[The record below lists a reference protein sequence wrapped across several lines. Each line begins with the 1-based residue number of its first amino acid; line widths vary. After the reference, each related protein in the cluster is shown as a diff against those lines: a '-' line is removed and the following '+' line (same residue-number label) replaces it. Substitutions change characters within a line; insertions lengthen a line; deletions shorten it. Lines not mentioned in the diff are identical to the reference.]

1 MTYGTRLRRTL
12 GPVLIVSGLVVAPTA
27 TGTGDRL
34 YFDCPCRVAGDGMTL
49 TITVGVRS
57 FRSTDSGAVG
67 VSVRALEGD
76 GAHVSEVATA
86 QVAESVAAGSRLAS
100 VAVEVA
106 LDSEVTDH
114 RMIELFLQERLGES
128 WSWQDSI
135 RMDSPVVLSE
145 AFDIGELDYL
155 KDTDG
160 DGVGDVNERAEET
173 DPEDPQSAP
182 GASTI
187 DLLALYSQ
195 GYPDLFDGDPTTR
208 IQHVVAQANTI
219 FADSGVGVQLRL
231 VGMTQVEIEEAE
243 EFDSVDAAALA
254 REVERH
260 GSDLTV
266 LFRPRAPNAGSC
278 GWAHIGGRGQRGRL
292 SRQRALSLHATV
304 MAHCSGRT
312 LAHEVGH
319 VLGLG
324 HSYWQNS
331 VGTWRWSRGH
341 GVDNDFGTVMT
352 YGPKGGGMRIDVF
365 SDPDS
370 TCRGVAGTELPCGLA
385 GEEVGGADAVASLE
399 AVRFQAAAFQD
410 GHPDTDGDGFVDP
423 VDDLPSDGTDWRDTD
438 GDGIGDRT
446 DTDDDGDGVADAVDA
461 FPLDPAETAD
471 TDGDGVGDN
480 ADAFPDDAS
489 ETSDTDS
496 DGVGD
501 NADAFPDDPG
511 ETTDTDGDG
520 VGDNGD
526 AFPDDSSEWADTD
539 GDGVGDNADPDADG
553 DGVANATD
561 LFPFDATKSDIASYV
576 FLSETPGDRAGA
588 AMLAVGGGSPGFLI
602 GAPGPP
608 YWVRGSPDR
617 SPGIVYF
624 IASRDLTT
632 MDGADGTVDRVVS
645 LANVPTG
652 ASSWKF
658 VGESPNDQA
667 GGSVASLG
675 DMDGDGLVDFVI
687 AAHNRGTHAG
697 AVYVV
702 ASKDIAAA
710 DAADGTRDGVVSL
723 ARLAEQPRSWEI
735 GGAACSD
742 IGTSVAVDN
751 LVGNDRVELIIGA
764 PSRTCYIASEG
775 RRASAVYILSVQDL
789 GRADRADGVRD
800 GVIDVDNIAPQPASY
815 KLVGGRQDGTGRVVA
830 ALGDID
836 GDGRA
841 HIGIAVSRHMAADGT
856 RVGAVYLVSSAD
868 LTRADDADSSRDGV
882 VELANVTPQRR
893 SWRILGGRITQALGV
908 EAAPDLD
915 GDGRTEVVLRWIRS
929 GVSTANI
936 VAAAG
941 LPDLDAL
948 DGSKDGTVNTGSL
961 PGASDPHIWSLF
973 PGTWSLLWFDTTAFV
988 GDVDGD
994 GSIDLLT
1001 NFSGSTDAHLVA
1013 MGTYVASAHTGDAIP
1028 GELRF
1033 STATRDERTW
1043 RLAGTNRWSNPS
1055 SVAAAGDIDQD
1066 GLADILVGDT
1076 GEAWRAWG
1084 RGGGEPPDCVV
1095 PDRHCAVHLLL
1106 GADLAALDAVDGS
1119 RDRDLLLGNV
1129 AGDTDGDGLGNPLDG
1144 DDDDDGVPDQ
1154 DDAFQ
1159 LDPTEWTDSDSDGY
1173 GDNADAFPDD
1183 RSEAFDTDGDG
1194 VGNNADD
1201 DDDGD
1206 GIPDRDD
1213 EFPLDTDNDG
1223 VDNRDDDDDDNDG
1236 VADDEDD
1243 LPLDPDE
1250 SVDTDGDGL
1259 GNNADD
1265 DDDNDGVADDEDD
1278 LPLDPEESV
1287 DSDGDGTGDNADAFP
1302 NDPDEQG
1309 DADGDGTGD
1318 NADPDDDNDGVP
1330 DTEDAFPLDATA
1342 SADTDG
1348 DGVPDNRDAFPEDA
1362 TESVDTDGDGTG
1374 DNADTDDD
1382 NDGIADAE
1390 DLFPKDPDR
1399 WSLAS
1404 LKFVPESATDRLGVS
1419 LAHVGDI
1426 DGDDR
1431 PELLLG
1437 APDHGIHG
1445 AVYLISSRDWAS
1457 ADAADGVRDGEVG
1470 LEHVAAQPYSWK
1482 LKGEAGLSAGVGMS
1496 FAGDLNGDGVP
1507 EFTVGAS
1514 ALAGAAYVVSP
1525 PDLAEADAAD
1535 GVADGVA
1542 TLDTVALGAG
1552 SWRIRGHWG
1561 GRIGSSIATV
1571 PLGDGVAGSV
1581 LVGQPGAR
1589 AGDGAGTAHLIEG
1602 PQLAVLDG
1610 VDGAVDGRLAL
1621 WNHAGPWLFTGENA
1635 LDQAGFRLAAADF
1648 DGDGTADVVIGAPRL
1663 DAVALDDGAVYV
1675 VGSRDFENGQSFELA
1690 GVAGAANSFKIVG
1703 EAAGDR
1709 LGNGVAVGDVDGDG
1723 HADLILGTASGL
1735 ESRAMVIVLS
1745 GMRTS
1750 LLQMDAAD
1758 GSEDGLIEL
1767 VDLGP
1772 QAGHWRMT
1780 YPPWWSPGVRP
1791 RGSVVVV
1798 DADGDDAADLLVPLL
1813 GTSGPAFYLLPAV
1826 AVAANARGGT
1836 MAIETV
1842 AESGY
1847 VFRVDVDRP
1856 WNLAAARAGDVD
1868 GDGREDFLLGAASSE
1883 SSAAYLVVAADLEA
1897 LDALDRDDGEID
1909 LSKVVGTR

>member
-1 MTYGTRLRRTL
+1 MTYSAWLRRTL
-12 GPVLIVSGLVVAPTA
+12 GPALIVTGLAVAVRA
-27 TGTGDRL
+27 SANGDRL
-34 YFDCPCRVAGDGMTL
+34 YFDCPCRLSGDGTTL
-49 TITVGVRS
+49 TMTVGARS
-57 FRSTDSGAVG
+57 FRTTDSGAVR
-67 VSVRALEGD
+67 VLVRAFERD
-76 GAHVSEVATA
+76 GGPTSNIVAVA
-86 QVAESVAAGSRLAS
+86 IAESVGAQARLQSVTVEAVLESEAADRRMMELA
-100 VAVEVA
+100 
-106 LDSEVTDH
+106 
-114 RMIELFLQERLGES
+114 LQERLGES

-160 DGVGDVNERAEET
+160 DGVGDINERAEQT
-173 DPEDPQSAP
+173 DPEDPQSTP

-187 DLLALYSQ
+187 DLLALYSR
-195 GYPDLFDGDPTTR
+195 GFPDLFDGDPTTR

-219 FADSGVGVQLRL
+219 FADSGVGVELRL
-231 VGMTQVEIEEAE
+231 VGMTEVEIDEAE
-243 EFDSVDAAALA
+243 EFDRVDAGALA

-292 SRQRALSLHATV
+292 SRQHALSLHATV
-304 MAHCSGRT
+304 MANCSGRT

-341 GVDNDFGTVMT
+341 GVDDDFGTVMT
-352 YGPKGGGMRIDVF
+352 YGPKGGGSRINVF

-370 TCRGVAGTELPCGLA
+370 TCRGVAGTDLPCGLA
-385 GEEVGGADAVASLE
+385 GDEVAGADAVASLE
-399 AVRFQAAAFQD
+399 AVRFQAASFQH
-410 GHPDTDGDGFVDP
+410 GYPDADGDGFVDP
-423 VDDLPSDGTDWRDTD
+423 VDDLPRDGTEWRDTD
-438 GDGIGDRT
+438 GDGIGDKA
-446 DTDDDGDGVADAVDA
+446 DTDDDGDGVADTVDA

-480 ADAFPDDAS
+480 ADAFPEDAS
-489 ETSDTDS
+489 ETSDADG

-526 AFPDDSSEWADTD
+526 AFPDDPTEWADTD
-539 GDGVGDNADPDADG
+539 GDGIGDNADPDADG

-561 LFPFDATKSDIASYV
+561 LFPFDAAKSDIASYV
-576 FLSETPGDRAGA
+576 FLSEIPGDRAGA
-588 AMLAVGGGSPGFLI
+588 AMLAVAGGFLI

-608 YWVRGSPDR
+608 SWIRGLPDR
-617 SPGIVYF
+617 SPGAVYF
-624 IASRDLTT
+624 VASRDLTT
-632 MDGADGTVDRVVS
+632 VDGADGAVDRVVS
-645 LANVPTG
+645 LANVHTG

-658 VGESPNDQA
+658 VGESPDDQA
-667 GGSVASLG
+667 GGSLASLG
-675 DMDGDGLVDFVI
+675 DIDGDGLVDFVI
-687 AAHNRGTHAG
+687 AADNKGTYAG

-702 ASKDIAAA
+702 ASKDIGAA
-710 DAADGTRDGVVSL
+710 DAADGTRDRVVSL
-723 ARLAEQPRSWEI
+723 ARLAEQSRSWEI
-735 GGAACSD
+735 GGARCSD

-751 LVGNDRVELIIGA
+751 LVGSDQVELIIGA
-764 PSRTCYIASEG
+764 PSRTCYIPSEG

-800 GVIDVDNIAPQPASY
+800 GVIDVEHIAAQPASY
-815 KLVGGRQDGTGRVVA
+815 KLVGGVRDDTGAIVA

-841 HIGIAVSRHMAADGT
+841 HIGIAAPRRTLADGT
-856 RVGAVYLVSSAD
+856 PAGVVFLVSAAD
-868 LTRADDADSSRDGV
+868 LRHADDADASRDGV
-882 VELANVTPQRR
+882 VHMANITPQRR
-893 SWRILGGRITQALGV
+893 SWRILGGPIARGLGV
-908 EAAPDLD
+908 EPAPDVD
-915 GDGRTEVVLRWIRS
+915 GDAAAEVVLRWTRY
-929 GVSTANI
+929 GVRTAVI
-936 VAAAG
+936 VAARD
-941 LPDLDAL
+941 LPGLDAL
-948 DGSKDGTVNTGSL
+948 DGKADSTVDLDSL
-961 PGASDPHIWSLF
+961 PRATDAHAGP
-973 PGTWSLLWFDTTAFV
+973 LLTGFWTLRWFSWTAFV
-988 GDVDGD
+988 GDADGD
-994 GSIDLLT
+994 GETDLLANYT
-1001 NFSGSTDAHLVA
+1001 GSPDVHLVA
-1013 MGTYVASAHTGDAIP
+1013 IGTYAAGEATP
-1028 GELRF
+1028 GELRP
-1033 STATRDERTW
+1033 SALRRDGRTW
-1043 RLAGTNRWSNPS
+1043 RLAAPDRWSTPS
-1055 SVAAAGDIDQD
+1055 GLASAGDVDED
-1066 GLADILVGDT
+1066 GLNDILVGAT
-1076 GEAWRAWG
+1076 PSYGASIAGEVPA
-1084 RGGGEPPDCVV
+1084 CVA
-1095 PDRHCAVHLLL
+1095 PDRHCAVYLIM

-1119 RDRDLLLGNV
+1119 RDGDLVLGNV
-1129 AGDTDGDGLGNPLDG
+1129 AGDTDGDGLGNTRDG
-1144 DDDDDGVPDQ
+1144 DDDDDGVPDH

-1159 LDPTEWTDSDSDGY
+1159 LDPTEWADSDSDGY

-1183 RSEAFDTDGDG
+1183 PREAFDTDGDG

-1213 EFPLDTDNDG
+1213 EHPLDTDNDG

-1236 VADDEDD
+1236 VADAEDD

-1250 SVDTDGDGL
+1250 SVDTDGDGI

-1265 DDDNDGVADDEDD
+1265 DDDNDGVADAEDD
-1278 LPLDPEESV
+1278 LPLDPTESV

-1348 DGVPDNRDAFPEDA
+1348 DGVADSRDAFPEDA
-1362 TESVDTDGDGTG
+1362 TESVDTDGDGVG

-1399 WSLAS
+1399 WSLTS
-1404 LKFVPESATDRLGVS
+1404 LKFVPESETDRLGAS
-1419 LAHVGDI
+1419 LAYVADI

-1437 APDHGIHG
+1437 AADHGTDG
-1445 AVYLISSRDWAS
+1445 AVYLISSRDWAN
-1457 ADAADGVRDGEVG
+1457 ADAADGVRDGEIG
-1470 LEHVAAQPYSWK
+1470 LEHVAPQPYSWK

-1496 FAGDLNGDGVP
+1496 YAGDLNGDNVP

-1514 ALAGAAYVVSP
+1514 ALFGAAYVVSP

-1535 GVADGVA
+1535 GEADGVA
-1542 TLDTVALGAG
+1542 TLDTVATGAG
-1552 SWRIRGHWG
+1552 SWRLRGNWRG
-1561 GRIGSSIATV
+1561 GIGSGIAAV
-1571 PLGDGVAGSV
+1571 PVGDGVAGRV
-1581 LVGQPGAR
+1581 LIGQPGAR
-1589 AGDGAGTAHLIEG
+1589 AGDSAGTAHLIEG

-1648 DGDGTADVVIGAPRL
+1648 DGDGTADMVIGAPRL

-1675 VGSRDFENGQSFELA
+1675 VGSRDFDSYQSFELA
-1690 GVAGAANSFKIVG
+1690 GVAGAPNSFKIVG

-1709 LGNGVAVGDVDGDG
+1709 LGTGVAAGDVDGDG

-1735 ESRAMVIVLS
+1735 ESRAMVTVLS
-1745 GMRTS
+1745 GTRAS
-1750 LLQMDAAD
+1750 LVQMDAAD

-1767 VDLGP
+1767 ADLGQ
-1772 QAGHWRMT
+1772 QAGRWRMT
-1780 YPPWWSPGVRP
+1780 YPQWWSPGVRP

-1798 DADGDDAADLLVPLL
+1798 DADGDDAADLLVPLQ

-1826 AVAANARGGT
+1826 AVAANGGGGNT
-1836 MAIETV
+1836 AMETV

-1847 VFRVDVDRP
+1847 AFRVDVDAP
-1856 WNLAAARAGDVD
+1856 WQLTAARAGDVD

-1897 LDALDRDDGEID
+1897 LDALDRADGEID